1 MMFKRNHKFPP
12 SYPCGLAFDDRN
24 GQIII
29 AEFASSGGF
38 DIHKAVIGE
47 RRSLNLLS
55 TDLRTT
61 LNRGNAHTEPLPL
74 TISADASEETILKTV
89 LEKTNRDTTLRA
101 NFICNS
107 EGRIIATQV
116 DASALDQTIQRTDK
130 WLQDQLPEHFKTGDS
145 SLRVETR
152 TRVITRL
159 WRATQVDMPTGTT
172 AILVLGENDYTIG
185 LWCEQSG
192 LVYETEEDFE
202 PGASTEIKCIHTK
215 DTLAKFITSASLA
228 KLRLPN
234 VTAVV
239 LSAADSYGESML
251 SLLNDSIEVN
261 SVRVDPLYIDN
272 KSTPLDQPTALA
284 IGALL
289 DHSAVPPCDLAIG
302 PEARLNEIE
311 SERQLATASQTAA
324 RFRVALVSILL
335 PFVAALALLIALF
348 IDNSVDGLRLQRH
361 IDEET
366 ATAERLAQANS
377 DYESSKANFAAFQAL
392 LDNLITLR
400 NRQPATHKLLTDLN
414 DRWPDEPSWTVR
426 EINVKGAN
434 VEIKGRTKNEQAIT
448 SFAKSLEFSNGLF
461 SGILTRNNVTN
472 NTVGVATSPAPQQLS
487 SSSVI
492 EFTIT
497 STYAPLAL
505 PTTAIANQQT
515 TPVSTTTSSQTNAS
529 GPNVTSPI
537 TPSTLP
543 TPSLSQEKN
552 NE

>member
-1 MMFKRNHKFPP
+1 MFKRNPP
-12 SYPCGLAFDDRN
+12 LQPSSPCGLAFDDRN

-47 RRSLNLLS
+47 RRAVNLLS

-61 LNRGNAHTEPLPL
+61 LTRGNAHTEPLPL
-74 TISADASEETILKTV
+74 AISVDASEETILKAV

-101 NFICNS
+101 NFIRS
-107 EGRIIATQV
+107 SDSRIIATQV
-116 DASALDQTIQRTDK
+116 DASALDETIQRTNK
-130 WLQDQLPEHFKTGDS
+130 WLQDQLPEHFKTDDKT
-145 SLRVETR
+145 LRVETR

-159 WRATQVDMPTGTT
+159 WRATQVDMPRGTT

-202 PGASTEIKCIHTK
+202 PGASAEIKCIHTR

-234 VTAVV
+234 VSAVV
-239 LSAADSYGESML
+239 LSAADSYGDSML
-251 SLLNDSIEVN
+251 SLLNDSIEFN

-272 KSTPLDQPTALA
+272 KSTPLDQPTALG

-289 DHSAVPPCDLAIG
+289 DHFAVAPCDLAIG
-302 PEARLNEIE
+302 PEARLNQIE

-324 RFRVALVSILL
+324 SFRVALVSIFL

-348 IDNSVDGLRLQRH
+348 IDNSVEALRLQRH

-366 ATAERLAQANS
+366 ATAQRLAQANN

-392 LDNLITLR
+392 LDNLIALR
-400 NRQPATHKLLTDLN
+400 NRQPATHQLLTDLN
-414 DRWPDEPSWTVR
+414 ERWPGEPSWTIR

-461 SGILTRNNVTN
+461 SGILTRNNVTT
-472 NTVGVATSPAPQQLS
+472 NTVGVATSTGPQQVS
-487 SSSVI
+487 PSSVI

-505 PTTAIANQQT
+505 PKTATANQQT
-515 TPVSTTTSSQTNAS
+515 TPVSATISSPTNATGS
-529 GPNVTSPI
+529 SVTTPI
-537 TPSTLP
+537 SPSTLP
-543 TPSLSQEKN
+543 TPSFSQEKN
-552 NE
+552 HE

>member
-1 MMFKRNHKFPP
+1 MFKRNHPLQP
-12 SYPCGLAFDDRN
+12 LSPCGLAFDDRN

-38 DIHKAVIGE
+38 DIHKAVLGE
-47 RRSLNLLS
+47 RRAVNLLS
-55 TDLRTT
+55 SDLRTT
-61 LNRGNAHTEPLPL
+61 LTSGNAHTEPLPL
-74 TISADASEETILKTV
+74 PISIDASEETILKAV

-101 NFICNS
+101 NFIRTS

-116 DASALDQTIQRTDK
+116 DASALDQTIERTDK

>member
-1 MMFKRNHKFPP
+1 MFKRNH
-12 SYPCGLAFDDRN
+12 SEESSSPCGLAFDHRN
-24 GQIII
+24 GQIIM
-29 AEFASSGGF
+29 AEYASSGGF

-47 RRSLNLLS
+47 RRAVNLLS

-61 LNRGNAHTEPLPL
+61 LTRANAHSDTLPL
-74 TISADASEETILKTV
+74 AISLDASEETILRAI
-89 LEKTNRDTTLRA
+89 LEKTNGDTTHQL
-101 NFICNS
+101 NFTRTPD
-107 EGRIIATQV
+107 GRIIATQV
-116 DASALDQTIQRTDK
+116 DASALDQTIHRTEK
-130 WLQDQLPEHFKTGDS
+130 WLQDQQPEHFKTGDRT
-145 SLRVETR
+145 LRVETR
-152 TRVITRL
+152 TRAITRL
-159 WRATQVDMPTGTT
+159 WRATQVDIPKGTA
-172 AILVLGENDYTIG
+172 AILVLGDNDYAIG

-202 PGASTEIKCIHTK
+202 PGASTEIKCIHTR

-239 LSAADSYGESML
+239 LSAANSYGDSML
-251 SLLNDSIEVN
+251 SLLNDSIEFD
-261 SVRVDPLYIDN
+261 SVSVQPLYLDN
-272 KSTPLDQPTALA
+272 NSTPLDQPTALA

-289 DHSAVPPCDLAIG
+289 DHAAVPRCDLAIG
-302 PEARLNEIE
+302 SEARLIQIE
-311 SERQLATASQTAA
+311 AERQLATTSQTAA

-335 PFVAALALLIALF
+335 PLVAALALLIALF
-348 IDNSVDGLRLQRH
+348 IDNSVEALRLQAH

-366 ATAERLAQANS
+366 ATAQRLAQANN

-392 LDNLITLR
+392 LDNLIALR
-400 NRQPATHKLLTDLN
+400 NRQPATQQLLTDLN
-414 DRWPDEPSWTVR
+414 ERWPDEPSWTIR
-426 EINVKGAN
+426 EINVKGAS
-434 VEIKGRTKNEQAIT
+434 VEIKGKTKNEQAIT

-461 SGILTRNNVTN
+461 SGILTRNNVAN
-472 NTVGVATSPAPQQLS
+472 NSVGVAIAQSPQQLS

-505 PTTAIANQQT
+505 PSKTATTSQPT
-515 TPVSTTTSSQTNAS
+515 TPVSATINSPSNAPGS
-529 GPNVTSPI
+529 NVTSPI
-537 TPSTLP
+537 SPSTLP